1 MNQFVS
7 YTMRIFLCV
16 ITSLLFTHVC
26 QAQHIYQINAD
37 SVRIYNN
44 CDTAE
49 LILENH
55 TQDTL
60 GFLINKGKG
69 RTEFRRLQLGIPS
82 PGFLSIP
89 GQDTVNLGFANFGDT
104 RYDLLS
110 TNFFTIPQDS
120 SWIWSRWPS
129 SKVVGYDAYKSPDMP
144 ALSNQAFK
152 GMGENLYYNGIVV
165 RDGSSGFDMAV
176 NWDGELN
183 GPNGVF
189 VRTKD
194 DTQQAWS
201 AWRELVFKDYADT
214 AYKSAG
220 GGGTVNLP
228 RHISTNTTL
237 DGTYS
242 TVLCDNTGIMYVYLP
257 PAAAYPGHI
266 YTIRRYGVDPGQ
278 AVVIW
283 PASGELIDG
292 ALRLNLTFANDA
304 YTLQSDGTKWTA
316 LSYGH
321 SRDRFILNEP
331 SGQVSGSFHIDGDA
345 SMASITSNGPMVSNG
360 PITAQGAVNMASV
373 TVNRNTTLDE
383 TYYTVLADI
392 GSNITITLPDASEC
406 RGRIY
411 VIKKISNNTNTITL
425 ASTSGLI
432 EDAATQTITGY
443 KQCATLQSNG
453 TNWYLISAVGF
464 TGW

>member
-1 MNQFVS
+1 MKLLIVS
-7 YTMRIFLCV
+7 TLLLLTH
-16 ITSLLFTHVC
+16 TSF
-26 QAQHIYQINAD
+26 AQHIYQINAD
-37 SVRIYNN
+37 SVRIYNS

-60 GFLINKGKG
+60 GFLYNKGKG
-69 RTEFRRLQLGIPS
+69 RTEFRRLQLSTPG
-82 PGFLSIP
+82 PGFLSIL
-89 GQDTVNLGFANFGDT
+89 GQDTVNLGFAGFGDT

-110 TNFFTIPQDS
+110 TNFFTIPMDS
-120 SWIWSRWPS
+120 SWTWARWPS
-129 SKVVGYDAYKSPDMP
+129 SKVVGYDAYNSPDMP
-144 ALSNQAFK
+144 VLSNQAFQSRGQK
-152 GMGENLYYNGIVV
+152 HYYNGIVM
-165 RDGSSGFDMAV
+165 RDGNTGFDMAV

-214 AYKSAG
+214 AYKPVG
-220 GGGTVNLP
+220 GGATVNLP
-228 RHISTNTTL
+228 RYISTNTTL
-237 DGTYS
+237 DGSYS
-242 TVLCDNTGIMYVYLP
+242 TVLCNNTSVIYVYLP

-266 YTIRRYGVDPGQ
+266 YTIRRYGVDFGQ

-331 SGQVSGSFHIDGDA
+331 SGELPGTFHIDGDA
-345 SMASITSNGPMVSNG
+345 SMASVTSNGPIISTG
-360 PITAQGAVNMASV
+360 PITAQAAVNFASA
-373 TVNRNTTLDE
+373 TINSSTTLDE
-383 TYYTVLADI
+383 TYYTVLANI
-392 GSNITITLPDASEC
+392 GGNITITLPNAIEC
-406 RGRIY
+406 LGRTY
-411 VIKKISNNTNTITL
+411 VIKKISNNVSTITL
-425 ASTSGLI
+425 TSNGGLI
-432 EDAATQTITGY
+432 EGATTQTITGY
-443 KQCATLQSNG
+443 KQCATLQSDG
-453 TNWYLISAVGF
+453 ENWHLIGAVGF
-464 TGW
+464 SGW